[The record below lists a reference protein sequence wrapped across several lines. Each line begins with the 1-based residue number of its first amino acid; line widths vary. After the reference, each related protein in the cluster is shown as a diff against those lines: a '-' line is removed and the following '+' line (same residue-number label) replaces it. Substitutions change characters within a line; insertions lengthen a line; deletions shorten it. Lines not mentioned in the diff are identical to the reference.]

1 MAGELQ
7 QRGKSG
13 SKALVPQ
20 SSARVPAPIT
30 PQQTQQT
37 QPTTTLLREA
47 LGDAVDVL
55 QAHVQLAVLEVRED
69 AKVAGKIAAGFTVG
83 GALAVLAIAFLGAG
97 AAFGLA
103 LVVPQW
109 AAFAIVGVVI
119 AIASAIVVTRMQA
132 RLAAHDFRP
141 ERTIQMLEEDRRWLA
156 DRNGPRPQ

>member
-1 MAGELQ
+1 MAGELER
-7 QRGKSG
+7 RGRSG

-20 SSARVPAPIT
+20 GSGVPVAAKPAPA
-30 PQQTQQT
+30 

-47 LGDAVDVL
+47 VSDAVDVF

-69 AKVAGKIAAGFTVG
+69 AKVAGKIAAGFTAG

-119 AIASAIVVTRMQA
+119 AIVSAIVITRMQA
-132 RLAAHDFRP
+132 AIAAHDFRP
-141 ERTIQMLEEDRRWLA
+141 ERSVQMLEEDRRWLA
-156 DRNGPRPQ
+156 DRNDPRPE